1 MGELLDAYLAALGA
15 AGVKGYTR
23 EMAERHFDLGV
34 CDYARF
40 VSGRFSWG
48 SRESYEKA
56 KDQENMG
63 MIRRSYEDAKGLA
76 RRTEEALTRLGY

>member
-1 MGELLDAYLAALGA
+1 
-15 AGVKGYTR
+15 VKGYTR

-48 SRESYEKA
+48 SGESYEKA